1 MATTARRPGKPS
13 KTPRSADKGVFGW
26 RLSGLTG
33 GPVCGREF
41 RDAGHE
47 VAALKL
53 LSNAIRRLRGHNQLV
68 VESLMVP
75 LLVIVLRVLKDRA
88 PQMGLAQRN
97 QTVQAFSLSR
107 KHKSLRESVQVR
119 TVSR

>member
-1 MATTARRPGKPS
+1 MDPDPCCPEIRRRGSRGLAVVEAEKTA
-13 KTPRSADKGVFGW
+13 KTFPTVD
-26 RLSGLTG
+26 
-33 GPVCGREF
+33 
-41 RDAGHE
+41 
-47 VAALKL
+47 

-68 VESLMVP
+68 VESLMVS

-97 QTVQAFSLSR
+97 QAVQAFRLNR

>member
-1 MATTARRPGKPS
+1 MRYSKVSATIFSLCMSSSAVPIYGLAFPTA
-13 KTPRSADKGVFGW
+13 D
-26 RLSGLTG
+26 
-33 GPVCGREF
+33 
-41 RDAGHE
+41 
-47 VAALKL
+47 